1 MSIRGKHATGLAMML
16 LATFALAGCVTESG
30 EVPDSGGTGQSEVLA
45 GSLTELFEQKMETTD
60 NVFVLEVLERAIE
73 TGSIAQLDYDE
84 AHRLYAECMIDA
96 GYEETYRQDTNG
108 VWRITP
114 PPLSGEEEVERYM
127 SIGADCSDEL
137 APIESLFTVQ
147 QGNPDLLA
155 DPAAAVAACL
165 REAQLVSAD
174 YTGEDFAAD
183 LESGFDNASY
193 DVNSAEAQSC
203 FSGNGYAVNVQ

>member
-16 LATFALAGCVTESG
+16 LATFALTGCVTESG
-30 EVPDSGGTGQSEVLA
+30 EVPDSGRTGQSEVLA

-60 NVFVLEVLERAIE
+60 NAFVLKVLERAID
-73 TGSIAQLDYDE
+73 TGSIAQQDYDE
-84 AHRLYAECMIDA
+84 AHRLYAKCMTDA

-155 DPAAAVAACL
+155 DPAAAVVACL

-174 YTGEDFAAD
+174 YPAEDFAAD

>member
-1 MSIRGKHATGLAMML
+1 MSIRGKHATGLAMTL

-30 EVPDSGGTGQSEVLA
+30 TGPDSGGTGQSEVLA
-45 GSLTELFEQKMETTD
+45 GSLTELFEQKKETTD
-60 NVFVLEVLERAIE
+60 NAFVLEVLGRAIE
-73 TGSIAQLDYDE
+73 TGSIAQQDYDE
-84 AHRLYAECMIDA
+84 AHRLYAECMTDA
-96 GYEETYRQDTNG
+96 GYEEAYRQDTNG

-114 PPLSGEEEVERYM
+114 PPLSGEEVGRYM
-127 SIGADCSDEL
+127 TIGADCSDEL
-137 APIESLFTVQ
+137 GPIESLFTVQ

-174 YTGEDFAAD
+174 YTADDFAAD

-203 FSGNGYAVNVQ
+203 FSGNGYAVKVQ

>member
-1 MSIRGKHATGLAMML
+1 MSIRRKHATGLAMML

-60 NVFVLEVLERAIE
+60 NAFVLEVLERSIE
-73 TGSIAQLDYDE
+73 TGSIAQQDYDE
-84 AHRLYAECMIDA
+84 AHRLYAECMTDA

-114 PPLSGEEEVERYM
+114 PPLSGGEEVERYM

-174 YTGEDFAAD
+174 YTAEDFAAD

-193 DVNSAEAQSC
+193 DVNSSEAQSC